1 MQSKSS
7 DIASD
12 ARINTGLENGH
23 CLSFARAIS
32 PAMQALEQVIV
43 DIAPTDIPVLLVGE
57 SGTGKE
63 VVALRIHQLSRR
75 RDEPFVKMG
84 CAAITPEFFDRQH
97 HHTLDSDLSE
107 SYANRGTVFL
117 DEINELDMAC
127 QSKLLHV
134 LPDGGVSQ
142 ERCLGARV
150 ISATSQNLEEEM
162 RTGRFREELY
172 YRLNG
177 VCLRL
182 PPLRNRKEDIPI
194 LLDFFAAKY
203 AALFGRP
210 QPVLSSPSLQLLMDY
225 SWPGNIRELENFAR
239 KVAAL
244 GDERAAVVDLGS
256 PMAESRP
263 RRVPSERL
271 SLKEAARAA
280 SHHAER
286 ELMLKVLT
294 RTRWNRKRAAHDLQI
309 SYKALLYKLK
319 QFGLAQSADSEVPEE
334 NPHE

>member
-12 ARINTGLENGH
+12 ARINTGLETGNRI
-23 CLSFARAIS
+23 SFAHTVS
-32 PAMQALEQVIV
+32 PAMLALEQVIA
-43 DIAPTDIPVLLVGE
+43 DIAPTDIPVLIVGD

-63 VVALRIHQLSRR
+63 VAARQIHQLSRR
-75 RDEPFVKMG
+75 RDEPFLKMG
-84 CAAITPEFFDRQH
+84 CAAITPESFESQRQGAQNGDCLGG
-97 HHTLDSDLSE
+97 HT
-107 SYANRGTVFL
+107 RTGTVFL
-117 DEINELDMAC
+117 DEINELVMVC

-142 ERCLGARV
+142 QDWLGARV
-150 ISATSQNLEEEM
+150 ISATSRNLEEEM

-182 PPLRNRKEDIPI
+182 PPLRNRKGDIPI
-194 LLDFFAAKY
+194 LLDFFMAKY

-210 QPVLSSPSLQLLMDY
+210 QPVLASQTLQRLMEY
-225 SWPGNIRELENFAR
+225 SWPGNIRELENLVR
-239 KVAAL
+239 KMVAL
-244 GDERAAVVDLGS
+244 GDERAAVADLGS
-256 PMAESRP
+256 PAGESRP
-263 RRVPSERL
+263 RRGTGEKL

-280 SHHAER
+280 SHQAER
-286 ELMLKVLT
+286 ELILKVLT
-294 RTRWNRKRAAHDLQI
+294 RTRWNRKRAAQDLQV

-319 QFGLAQSADSEVPEE
+319 QFGLARSTDSEMQEE

>member
-12 ARINTGLENGH
+12 TRINAGLETGNRIP
-23 CLSFARAIS
+23 FAHAVS
-32 PAMQALEQVIV
+32 PAMLALEQVIA
-43 DIAPTDIPVLLVGE
+43 DIAPTDIPVLIVGE

-63 VVALRIHQLSRR
+63 VAARQIHQLSRR
-75 RDEPFVKMG
+75 RDEPFLKVG
-84 CAAITPEFFDRQH
+84 CAAITPESFDRERHGTQNGDLCGS
-97 HHTLDSDLSE
+97 HTGT
-107 SYANRGTVFL
+107 GTVFL
-117 DEINELDMAC
+117 DEINELAMVC
-127 QSKLLHV
+127 QSKLLHL
-134 LPDGGVSQ
+134 LPDGGVA
-142 ERCLGARV
+142 EENCLGGRV

-210 QPVLSSPSLQLLMDY
+210 QPVLSSQSLQLLMDY

-256 PMAESRP
+256 PMAKSRP

-319 QFGLAQSADSEVPEE
+319 QFGLAQSADSQVPEE